1 MQHISLYTYLYTVIY
16 SIISIFIYPYAP
28 FLSLYILYQSIFSST
43 LSFFLLSIWPYF
55 LYPTLFSLSDLIFSI
70 WPYFVFLTLFSL
82 FDLIVSFWPYFIYP
96 TLISVFLFLYI
107 CPAMILCLS
116 ITLPW
121 LNNLFTSV
129 IARVNSLTENWYIF
143 NLITQILY
151 LRQQR

>member
-1 MQHISLYTYLYTVIY
+1 MHHLYLSIYCISLSSLPPCHFSFCLSDLMF
-16 SIISIFIYPYAP
+16 SIRPYFLCPTLFSLFDLIF
-28 FLSLYILYQSIFSST
+28 
-43 LSFFLLSIWPYF
+43 SIWPYF
-55 LYPTLFSLSDLIFSI
+55 LYLTLFCLSDLIFSI
-70 WPYFVFLTLFSL
+70 WPYFLFLTLFSL
-82 FDLIVSFWPYFIYP
+82 SDLNFCLS
-96 TLISVFLFLYI
+96 LSLLYI

-151 LRQQR
+151 MYLRQQR